1 MSNNAARE
9 SPAEEVARLRG
20 ALSESERSSLLLV
33 DSIPGLVALL
43 AADGQLQFVNRQILE
58 YTGRTLE
65 ELKQWGTGDTVHP
78 GTSLTSLRSSHDR
91 SAPAVR
97 MKSCSGFGDPTASI
111 VGSRTAAFRFVIPA
125 TRSFAGASS

>member
-1 MSNNAARE
+1 MSKKAERE
-9 SPAEEVARLRG
+9 SPAEEGTRLRG

-78 GTSLTSLRSSHDR
+78 EDLPH
-91 SAPAVR
+91 
-97 MKSCSGFGDPTASI
+97 
-111 VGSRTAAFRFVIPA
+111 VIEVF
-125 TRSFAGASS
+125 TRSIGSGSPYEILQRFRRSDGVYRWFLNNGFPLRDSSDHIVH

>member
-1 MSNNAARE
+1 MSEKAARE
-9 SPAEEVARLRG
+9 STEEGTRLRG

-78 GTSLTSLRSSHDR
+78 EDLPHVIEVFSRSIG
-91 SAPAVR
+91 
-97 MKSCSGFGDPTASI
+97 SGSPYEI
-111 VGSRTAAFRFVIPA
+111 V
-125 TRSFAGASS
+125 